1 MWPGDFEY
9 SLACT
14 VETWTR
20 KLFVLWKDFKQCLQR
35 TRSNFRGVAVELGL
49 HLTYLKCCLSPPFV
63 KLRLQW
69 GQIASF
75 GLLRGAISNSEE
87 HIGLSAKLV
96 AVLCW
101 RCSRARRQ
109 VSV

>member
-1 MWPGDFEY
+1 MY
-9 SLACT
+9 SLACIVDT
-14 VETWTR
+14 CTR
-20 KLFVLWKDFKQCLQR
+20 KLFVLWNDFRQCLQR
-35 TRSNFRGVAVELGL
+35 TRSNFRGVAVLLGL
-49 HLTYLKCCLSPPFV
+49 HFTNLKCCLRPPFV

-87 HIGLSAKLV
+87 HIGLSAKLF

-109 VSV
+109 VGV